1 VVRQGILTNIRCAPR
16 VAVSA
21 SAAIKRFYA
30 PQVSSTNSASVHPM
44 GSKRLSPQELLNKRH
59 PKSENEALAS
69 IIDGELDYD
78 TDMGA
83 AAVNNVEAE
92 KRAEIAA
99 KAAKIAKETKDDEF
113 SQRNYP

>member
-1 VVRQGILTNIRCAPR
+1 
-16 VAVSA
+16 
-21 SAAIKRFYA
+21 
-30 PQVSSTNSASVHPM
+30 M